1 MEIKWIDDR
10 EGRQKIII
18 HINRHTIE
26 VSEEGDGFSNGAVSM
41 CEGEY
46 GSLETMLKHKWV
58 YRKNIDMIDEFETE

>member
-1 MEIKWIDDR
+1 MQVKWIDDR

-18 HINRHTIE
+18 HINGHTIE
-26 VSEEGDGFSNGAVSM
+26 VSEEGDGFSNGTVSI